1 MLLTAFYGIVAQVAQ
16 DTAQAAQNTVQAAQS
31 TAQAAQS
38 AAQPAQQGGSIWG
51 SLLIMLPIFAI
62 MYFLMIRP
70 QQKKQKEHEEMLS
83 RVKAGDKVMTQ
94 SGLFGTVVRIAD
106 NKVTLEIAERVHVD
120 FAQGAIANIISPET
134 AVEKKEEK

>member
-1 MLLTAFYGIVAQVAQ
+1 MLFTAFYGIV
-16 DTAQAAQNTVQAAQS
+16 
-31 TAQAAQS
+31 AQS
-38 AAQPAQQGGSIWG
+38 AAQPAQQGGGSIWG
-51 SLLIMLPIFAI
+51 SLIIMLPIFAI

-94 SGLFGTVVRIAD
+94 GGLFGTVVRVVD
-106 NKVTLEIAERVHVD
+106 NKVTLEIAERVHVE
-120 FAQGAIANIISPET
+120 FAQGAIANIIPPET